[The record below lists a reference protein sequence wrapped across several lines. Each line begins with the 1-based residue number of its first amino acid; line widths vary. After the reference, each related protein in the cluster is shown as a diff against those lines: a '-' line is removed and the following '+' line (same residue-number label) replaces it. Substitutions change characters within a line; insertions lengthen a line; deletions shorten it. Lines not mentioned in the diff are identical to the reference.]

1 MEDLMWKYVL
11 WYYAQLDWIYV
22 PSRST
27 GKELARK
34 GLRPECLRLFPR
46 GIDIQRFHPSHRDPD
61 FMEAYAE
68 RSSLKLL
75 YVGRVSKEKNL
86 PLLVEVFKAL
96 CRDMKNLSLIV
107 VGDGPYL
114 ETMKEELKETPCA
127 FTGYLKGEPL
137 EKIYASSDLFVF
149 PSTTDTFGNVVL
161 EAQASGIPVVVTDK
175 GGPQENIIP
184 GKTGLVV
191 PADDGAAM
199 LEAVRSLI
207 KEPFRLTVMGKAART
222 YMEGRSFEKAFNETW
237 NMYDQEDKGIKDG
250 QVPASAIHQKV
261 PSFGLAANSDL
272 ISSFPHT

>member
-1 MEDLMWKYVL
+1 MWKYVL

-27 GKELARK
+27 GEELALK
-34 GLRPECLRLFPR
+34 GLRPERLRLFPR
-46 GIDIQRFHPSHRDPD
+46 GIDIQRFHPSHRDPA

-68 RSSLKLL
+68 RKSLKLL
-75 YVGRVSKEKNL
+75 YVGRISKEKNL

-114 ETMKEELKETPCA
+114 ETMKEELKETPCV

-137 EKIYASSDLFVF
+137 EKIYASSDLFVL

-161 EAQASGIPVVVTDK
+161 EAQASGVPVVVTDK

-184 GKTGLVV
+184 GKTGLIV
-191 PADDGAAM
+191 PADDGPAM
-199 LEAVRSLI
+199 LEAVRLLL

-237 NMYDQEDKGIKDG
+237 NMYDQEDKGMGDG
-250 QVPASAIHQKV
+250 RVPSPAILEKAL
-261 PSFGLAANSDL
+261 SFGLAANSDL
-272 ISSFPHT
+272 ISPFPHT